1 MYKILACIICWK
13 KDFCKNRYAK
23 ICKQNIFSYYA
34 AAMSGI
40 CYLIIVSMA
49 ESAFVHPI
57 AVPIA
62 MMIGAFLGKCE

>member
-1 MYKILACIICWK
+1 MDYLILMG
-13 KDFCKNRYAK
+13 YASGHHAIQRIRK
-23 ICKQNIFSYYA
+23 VENSYYA

>member
-1 MYKILACIICWK
+1 
-13 KDFCKNRYAK
+13 
-23 ICKQNIFSYYA
+23 
-34 AAMSGI
+34 MSGI